1 MDFVQILGLTAGLLT
16 SISSFPQLLKILKDK
31 KVEHVSKLMF
41 WVLVAGVGLWAVYGF
56 MKNDLPI
63 IITNILSLIINFIV
77 LVLRYKYS
85 RNGK

>member
-1 MDFVQILGLTAGLLT
+1 MNIEPVIGTAAGILT
-16 SISSFPQLLKILKDK
+16 SISSLPQLLKILKEK

-41 WVLVAGVGLWAVYGF
+41 WVLVAGVGLWAFYGF
-56 MKNDLPI
+56 LKNDLPI
-63 IITNILSLIINFIV
+63 IITNILSLVINFIV

>member
-16 SISSFPQLLKILKDK
+16 SISSLPQLLKILKEK
-31 KVEHVSKLMF
+31 KVENVSKLMF